1 MNQVSNLEKTAADV
15 SADAGAQREPKRFA
29 KLRKLLVLAAV
40 VAAFGFVFMRYGGEL
55 SLTTLSQKED
65 YFRQYQQEHP
75 VLVYAAALLIYVA
88 VTSLSLP
95 GAAGLTLA
103 YGWFFG
109 FWRGVILVSFASTT
123 GATISFL
130 LSRYLLRDTIQN
142 KFGDRLAGFNKA
154 LEREGA
160 FYLFTLRLIPAV
172 PFFVINVLMGLTR
185 MRAWTYWW
193 VSQVGMLAGTCVFVY
208 AGAQLPSLQELA
220 DKGVGGVLS
229 PQLIVAFVLLGIF
242 PIAVKKISERIRV
255 PMAKSPVCN

>member
-1 MNQVSNLEKTAADV
+1 MNQVFNLEKTAADG
-15 SADAGAQREPKRFA
+15 AEDAGPLRESKRFA
-29 KLRKLLVLAAV
+29 GFRKLLVLAAV
-40 VAAFGFVFMRYGGEL
+40 VAAFGFVFTRYGGEL

-75 VLVYAAALLIYVA
+75 VLVFVAALLIYVA

-109 FWRGVILVSFASTT
+109 FGRGVILVSFASTA
-123 GATISFL
+123 GATIAFL

-160 FYLFTLRLIPAV
+160 FYLFTLRLIPV
-172 PFFVINVLMGLTR
+172 MPFFVINLVMGLTR
-185 MRAWTYWW
+185 MRVGTFCW

-208 AGAQLPSLQELA
+208 AGDQLPSLQELA

-229 PQLIVAFVLLGIF
+229 PQLIAAFVLLGIF

-255 PMAKSPVCN
+255 PKIKIPACH